1 MNTPMALSLS
11 PLPVDGLLPGLLD
24 SLERQPNAIVVA
36 APGAGKTTRVP
47 PALLGA
53 SWLGGRSVV
62 VLQPR
67 RVAARATASRIAA
80 ERGWRLGEE
89 IGWQIRFDNR
99 TSPRT
104 RLRVVTEGILL
115 RQLQDDAM
123 LESVGAVVLDEFHER
138 NLFTDLAIAMLRE
151 LQTALRE
158 DLRLIVMSATINA
171 EPVRNFL
178 GACPVF
184 ESEGRVHPVE
194 VSHRPRH
201 PATHIAEHAAVVAG
215 ETLARGE
222 EGHTLVFLPGIGEI
236 RRTLG
241 AINVPGGV
249 ETHILHSSISAEEQ
263 DRALAPT
270 TARKLIL
277 ATNIAETSITIDG
290 VRTVIDSGLERRL
303 EHDPASGIDKL
314 ELRRVAMSSAAQRAG
329 RAGRTGPGRC
339 VRLWD
344 AGEEAAMESFTPP
357 EIRRVDLAG
366 VLLSLRDYGVSNP
379 GEFPWFEAPPVE
391 RIAAAEELLRALG
404 GVDREGRLTALGKR
418 MARLPLHPRLALL
431 LLEGYALGLGREAAA
446 IAAVLSER
454 DVYTTDLAGRRD
466 APRWTGRSDVL
477 DRADILVGPGE
488 ATARIDKAALRA
500 ARQTMQA
507 LQDLLRREGAGH
519 SASEKD
525 RDAALCRL
533 LLRAYPDRV
542 TLRRESDTARGR
554 MVGGR
559 GVVLDGNSIVRDAPF
574 FLSIDPREAS
584 TPAGLEYRVSIAS
597 AIEPAWLEEL
607 FPQRIDNQVTVKI
620 DGKTERLVAWRTMRY
635 AGLPL
640 RTAGLNPRDFPDQ
653 CAAAIADAALENLD
667 RLLAG
672 DTGLAN
678 LLGRLRLMERTMP
691 ALCIDNDG
699 SEVTLDART
708 LIGVAVRD
716 SGAMSVEA
724 LESAGLAS
732 RILDALPWKL
742 RQGLERE
749 FPTHLVVPTGNR
761 IPLDYTEGDQPVLAV
776 RLQEL
781 FGLGETPTIASG
793 RVRVLL
799 HLLAPNRRP
808 VQVTSDLRN
817 FWNSTYAEVR
827 KELRARYPK
836 HAWPDDP
843 WNEPPTART
852 KRRPT

>member
-1 MNTPMALSLS
+1 MNTPMALPLS

-24 SLERQPNAIVVA
+24 SLERRPNAIVVA

-80 ERGWRLGEE
+80 ERGWRVGEE

-115 RQLQDDAM
+115 RQLQEDAM
-123 LESVGAVVLDEFHER
+123 LERVGAVVLDEFHER

-158 DLRLIVMSATINA
+158 DLRLIVMSATMDA
-171 EPVRNFL
+171 EPVRGFL
-178 GACPVF
+178 GGCPVF
-184 ESEGRVHPVE
+184 ESEGRVHPVD

-201 PATHIAEHAAVVAG
+201 PATHIADHAAAIAQEALAG
-215 ETLARGE
+215 GE
-222 EGHTLVFLPGIGEI
+222 GGHTLVFLPGIGEI
-236 RRTLG
+236 RRTLA
-241 AINVPGGV
+241 AINVPPGV
-249 ETHILHSSISAEEQ
+249 EPHILHSSISTEDQ
-263 DRALAPT
+263 DRVLAPT
-270 TARKLIL
+270 PARKLIL

-314 ELRRVAMSSAAQRAG
+314 ELRRVAMSSATQRAG

-344 AGEEAAMESFTPP
+344 AAEEGAMEPFTPP

-379 GEFPWFEAPPVE
+379 AEFPWFEAPPAE
-391 RIAAAEELLRALG
+391 RIAAAEELLRLLG
-404 GVDREGRLTALGKR
+404 AVDRDGRLTPLGRR

-431 LLEGYALGLGREAAA
+431 LLEGHAMGLGREAAA

-466 APRWTGRSDVL
+466 APRWSGRSDVL
-477 DRADILVGPGE
+477 DRAELLLGPGE

-507 LQDLLRREGAGH
+507 LHDLLRREGSMR
-519 SASEKD
+519 SAPVQD
-525 RDAALCRL
+525 RDAALLRL

-542 TLRRESDTARGR
+542 TLRRESDNARGR
-554 MVGGR
+554 MTGGR
-559 GVVLDGNSIVRDAPF
+559 GVVLDGTSIVRDAPF
-574 FLSIDPREAS
+574 FLSLDPRDAS

-597 AIEPAWLEEL
+597 AIEPTWLEEL
-607 FPQRIDNQVTVKI
+607 FPDRIDNQVTVEI
-620 DGKTERLVAWRTMRY
+620 DGGTGRLVAWRTTRY
-635 AGLPL
+635 GGLPL
-640 RTAGLNPRDFPDQ
+640 RTAGLNPRDFPEE
-653 CAAAIADAALENLD
+653 CAGAIAAAALENFD
-667 RLLAG
+667 RLLAA
-672 DTGLAN
+672 DPALAN
-678 LLGRLRLMERTMP
+678 LLGRLRLMERTLP

-699 SEVTLDART
+699 SPVRLDPRSLIEEAARGSRV
-708 LIGVAVRD
+708 L
-716 SGAMSVEA
+716 SLEA

-742 RQGLERE
+742 RQALERE
-749 FPTHLVVPTGNR
+749 FPTHLAVPTGNR
-761 IPLDYTEGDQPVLAV
+761 IPLDYAEGDQPVLAV

-781 FGLGETPTIASG
+781 FGLGETPTVASG

-852 KRRPT
+852 KRRPS